1 MRKREKIEVFD
12 SFLDKEILFGKDR
25 AADDHH
31 VPDSHDPD
39 PLVGHTERFC
49 FKNPRNSNSHNVE
62 TDDS

>member
-12 SFLDKEILFGKDR
+12 SFLDKEFLFGKDR

-39 PLVGHTERFC
+39 PLQLLYNILVT
-49 FKNPRNSNSHNVE
+49 S
-62 TDDS
+62 